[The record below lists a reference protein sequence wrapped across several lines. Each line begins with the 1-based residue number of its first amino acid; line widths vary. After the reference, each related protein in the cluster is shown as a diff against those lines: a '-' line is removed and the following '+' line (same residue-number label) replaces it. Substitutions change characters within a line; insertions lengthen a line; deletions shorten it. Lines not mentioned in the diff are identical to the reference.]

1 MLVGWIE
8 SNTESLLEA
17 ELHRKYHAHRV
28 AGEWF
33 HLEPGKILEDL
44 VHAGSDGFVARHADA
59 FEIIGHDR
67 DAVPEYLGVWEW
79 ADLEFEECCPF
90 CGAMCGMHFQEAS
103 QAYHCISCGRLS
115 DFSHQT
121 PDFDTEEAY
130 RAWLADN
137 PPAPPTG
144 MDRLAILGGA
154 PDYPEH
160 LRRNGRLR

>member
-1 MLVGWIE
+1 
-8 SNTESLLEA
+8 
-17 ELHRKYHAHRV
+17 
-28 AGEWF
+28 
-33 HLEPGKILEDL
+33 
-44 VHAGSDGFVARHADA
+44 
-59 FEIIGHDR
+59 
-67 DAVPEYLGVWEW
+67 
-79 ADLEFEECCPF
+79 
-90 CGAMCGMHFQEAS
+90 MHFQEAS